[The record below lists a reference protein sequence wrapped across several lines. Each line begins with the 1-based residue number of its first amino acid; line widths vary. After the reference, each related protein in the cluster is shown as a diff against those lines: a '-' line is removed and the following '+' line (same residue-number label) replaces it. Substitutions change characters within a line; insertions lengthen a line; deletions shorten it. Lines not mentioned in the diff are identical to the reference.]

1 MKFKV
6 DSNIFAD
13 KLNLVQGIA
22 EKRATMPILSHVLL
36 NVEKGRIRISA
47 TDLETTM
54 SLWCDA
60 SVEKE
65 SSLAVPSRKLFEI
78 VKELPGAEIEIESIE
93 NNWIEIKTK
102 NAKFKIAGLSAED
115 FPTIPDV
122 ATDNLFSIN
131 SAKLEE
137 MISKT
142 IFSVS
147 PDDLR
152 RNLSGIYFE
161 KNGDNALRLIATDGH
176 RLSYIDYE
184 AENPLGFSKNVLVP
198 KKAVSELRK
207 VLRFSDEIL
216 IGSESSFF
224 VSKVEDIVLCSR
236 LIDADFPDYRQ
247 VTPDST
253 KNRFKVNTSHLLSAL
268 KRVSIFSSEKT
279 KSVKISLSKNE
290 LELSSASPEVGEGKD
305 SIMIEYSGEPF
316 EIGFNS
322 RYIMDVLEA
331 VGENVVVFGISDELS
346 PAVIMPE
353 SGNHYINVIMPMRV

>member
-6 DSNIFAD
+6 NANAFAE

-36 NVEKGRIRISA
+36 NVEKGKIRISA

-60 SVEKE
+60 EVEKE
-65 SSLAVPSRKLFEI
+65 SSLAIPSRKLFEI
-78 VKELPGAEIEIESIE
+78 VKELPDVDMELEDIGK
-93 NNWIEIKTK
+93 NWVEIKTS
-102 NAKFKIAGLSAED
+102 NASFKIAGLSAED

-122 ATDNLFSIN
+122 PTQNLFSIDSN
-131 SAKLEE
+131 TLEN

-147 PDDLR
+147 PDELR
-152 RNLSGIYFE
+152 RNLSGIFFE
-161 KNGDNALRLIATDGH
+161 KNGDKALRLIATDGH
-176 RLSYIDYE
+176 RLSYIDHE
-184 AENPLGFSKNVLVP
+184 SEGELGLSKNVLVP

-207 VLRFSDEIL
+207 LLRFSEIIL
-216 IGSESSFF
+216 IGAEANFF
-224 VSKVEDIVLCSR
+224 ISKVDDTVLYSR

-253 KNRFKVNTSHLLSAL
+253 KHRFKVNTSHLLSAL

-279 KSVKISLSKNE
+279 KSVKVKLGSNE
-290 LELSSASPEVGEGKD
+290 LSLISVSPEEGEGNE
-305 SIMIEYSGEPF
+305 SIMIEYQGEPF

-331 VGENVVVFGISDELS
+331 SGEAVVVFGVSDELS
-346 PAVIMPE
+346 PAVIRPE
-353 SGNHYINVIMPMRV
+353 SGDHYVNVIMPMRV

>member
-6 DSNIFAD
+6 DSNTFSD
-13 KLNLVQGIA
+13 KLGLVQGIA

-36 NVEKGRIRISA
+36 NVESGKIRISA

-54 SLWCDA
+54 SLWCEA

-78 VKELPGAEIEIESIE
+78 VKELPGVEVEFESIE
-93 NNWIEIKTK
+93 NNWLEIKTK
-102 NAKFKIAGLSAED
+102 NAKFKIAGLSSDD
-115 FPTIPDV
+115 FPTIPEV
-122 ATDNLFSIN
+122 ATNSLFSID
-131 SAKLEE
+131 SSKLED

-161 KNGDNALRLIATDGH
+161 KNGDNALRLVATDGH

-184 AENPLGFSKNVLVP
+184 SENSLGLAKNVLVP

-207 VLRFSDEIL
+207 ILRFSDEIL
-216 IGSESSFF
+216 VGSESNFF
-224 VSKVEDIVLCSR
+224 VSKLEDIVLYSR

-247 VTPDST
+247 VTPDSSKST
-253 KNRFKVNTSHLLSAL
+253 FKVNTAHLLSAL

-279 KSVKISLSKNE
+279 RSVKISLKENE
-290 LELSSASPEVGEGKD
+290 LELSSVSPEVGEGNH
-305 SIMIEYSGEPF
+305 SIPIEYSGEPF

-331 VGENVVVFGISDELS
+331 VGENVVIFGVSDELS

-353 SGNHYINVIMPMRV
+353 SGAHYINVIMPMRV